1 VGAQFWSVYAPTDT
15 IADRRSA
22 HYVMEQIDLVRRMIR
37 RYPETFELALSADD
51 VERIHK
57 QGKIASLIGME
68 GGHAIENSLGL
79 LRQFHALGARYMTL
93 THADTLDWADAATDD
108 PKHGGLSPFGEEV
121 VRTMNELGMLI
132 DISHVSP
139 DTMKDA
145 IRVSQAPVIASHSS
159 AYTIAKHVR
168 NIPDDVLKLI
178 KPNRGVIMVNYFS
191 GFVVPGSAE
200 MMSQMFNIRRDLKKK
215 HGDDETAFDKA
226 YAVWKKEHPMQAG
239 TIHDLL
245 DHIDHIAS
253 IAGPE
258 CVGLGSDYD
267 GVSML
272 PKQLEDV
279 SSYPL
284 ITQGL
289 LDRGYSDDEI
299 RGIMGRNVLR
309 SLREAEQVSASFK

>member
-1 VGAQFWSVYAPTDT
+1 
-15 IADRRSA
+15 
-22 HYVMEQIDLVRRMIR
+22 
-37 RYPETFELALSADD
+37 
-51 VERIHK
+51 
-57 QGKIASLIGME
+57 
-68 GGHAIENSLGL
+68 
-79 LRQFHALGARYMTL
+79 
-93 THADTLDWADAATDD
+93 
-108 PKHGGLSPFGEEV
+108 
-121 VRTMNELGMLI
+121 MNELGMLI

-200 MMSQMFNIRRDLKKK
+200 MMSEMFNIRRDLKKK
-215 HGDDETAFDKA
+215 HGDDETAFDKS
-226 YAVWKKEHPMQAG
+226 YAAWKKEHPMQAG

-309 SLREAEQVSASFK
+309 SLREAEQVSASIK